1 MKPSRVIRL
10 AALLAAVALVVAG
23 CGGSAGVTSSVPAQ
37 VTASPTTSA
46 GGQLSAADQSLLAEI
61 QALHDDWR
69 SGKIEIDWPP
79 SEGDNAG
86 ELGVL
91 TNPEELFQWL
101 EKAVFAP
108 QVIAFLKDEAGAA
121 QELRAEIGDWP
132 EVTGVQFVSKEGAL
146 ARLRKDLKDH
156 PDILENLHT
165 NPLPASIE
173 ITVSVPASADIIG
186 ERLEARPEVD
196 EARWT
201 TEGYPYDT
209 FLAWL
214 KSHARPATA
223 GATST
228 SSTSSIGLSP
238 GEEKRLDDLD
248 ATGVAQIYFLSGD
261 PAVELHLS
269 APWLRRIT
277 TQPNAVPEHERE
289 GGTDDLVVEGPLSGV
304 PSQVY
309 SREEWPEQL
318 HFRVTYTSRKMSS
331 TGEPPGKRLWF
342 VIIGRQTA
350 DSPWKILEIGSGP

>member
-46 GGQLSAADQSLLAEI
+46 GAQLSAADQSLLAEI

-86 ELGVL
+86 ELSVL
-91 TNPEELFQWL
+91 TNLEELFQWL

-156 PDILENLHT
+156 PDIVESIQG
-165 NPLPASIE
+165 NPFPASIE

-201 TEGYPYDT
+201 KDGYPYHA

-214 KSHARPATA
+214 KAHAHPATA

-228 SSTSSIGLSP
+228 SSTSISVSP
-238 GEEKRLDDLD
+238 EEEKRLDDLD
-248 ATGVAQIYFLSGD
+248 AAGVAHAYFLSGD
-261 PAVELHLS
+261 LAVEFYLS
-269 APWLRRIT
+269 APSAAPGHHAAERGPRARARGRHRRSGGGRTALRR
-277 TQPNAVPEHERE
+277 A
-289 GGTDDLVVEGPLSGV
+289 LSGLQPGRV
-304 PSQVY
+304 ARAAALPGN
-309 SREEWPEQL
+309 L
-318 HFRVTYTSRKMSS
+318 HLPQDELYQR
-331 TGEPPGKRLWF
+331 
-342 VIIGRQTA
+342 A
-350 DSPWKILEIGSGP
+350 SG